1 MQIKY
6 VKIIIII
13 LLLFTFIEVNTCQA
27 FLNDFNKISTRSKQ
41 REVNR
46 MVEVTYSGL
55 VYMRDEA
62 VLDSKEIFSIGF
74 PIEYKDKIVTYA
86 TLNNFTE
93 IKGMS
98 IKGEYFFINIS
109 NNALKEEKV
118 ILLTIFKELINKKEE
133 KFILKIAK
141 NPIISEEIQNL
152 NFTIKFPS
160 GTNVTIPKGIE
171 TLNEEET
178 ILFEKIS
185 NIPMLKLE
193 YASIEFQ
200 SDKIIFYY
208 IENGK
213 LELSLND
220 KIIKEEITIFYNG
233 ENKINKIYVKIPRN
247 ITLIDVKDE
256 VGSLSKTISN
266 DEISIQLRYPISKGE
281 RASLII
287 IYRDEKIVNKDNE
300 YSIHFPSFYNA
311 TYAKYTFSIKV
322 APSFNI
328 KEIIPEPEAFSKE
341 LYSSII
347 KFDRENFIP
356 IFLKDVI
363 ILKYS
368 EIFSLAIFYPYL
380 LLSLIIAIIPIL
392 IFKDRIFFGKEKLI
406 IPIEARKTLDDLLK
420 CFKELNEIR
429 ERIISLR
436 KEKDLSLIRK
446 KREEITVLRKKIK
459 KIYPQVDK
467 RIKKINEID
476 IEANKI
482 LEEFLK
488 LEKEYRTGRIS
499 REVMST
505 IEKENIKRVKE
516 MNLSI
521 EELIEEIESLY

>member
-6 VKIIIII
+6 LKIIIII
-13 LLLFTFIEVNTCQA
+13 FLSLIFIEVNTCQA
-27 FLNDFNKISTRSKQ
+27 FLNDFDKISIGSKQ
-41 REVNR
+41 REINR
-46 MVEVTYSGL
+46 IVEVTYSGL
-55 VYMRDEA
+55 VYMRDE
-62 VLDSKEIFSIGF
+62 VILDSKEIFSIGF

-98 IKGEYFFINIS
+98 IKGEYFFINVS

-118 ILLTIFKELINKKEE
+118 ILLTIFKELIDKKEG

-141 NPIISEEIQNL
+141 NPIINEEIQNF

-160 GTNVTIPKGIE
+160 GTNVTIPEGMK
-171 TLNEEET
+171 TLNEEKT
-178 ILFEKIS
+178 ILSEKIS

-193 YASIEFQ
+193 YTSIEFK

-208 IENGK
+208 IESGE
-213 LELSLND
+213 LGLSLKD
-220 KIIKEEITIFYNG
+220 KIIKEESTIFYNG
-233 ENKINKIYVKIPRN
+233 EDKINKIYVKIPRN
-247 ITLIDVKDE
+247 ITIIDVKDE
-256 VGSLSKTISN
+256 IGSLSKTISN

-287 IYRDEKIVNKDNE
+287 IYIDEKIVNKDNE

-311 TYAKYTFSIKV
+311 TYAKYAFSIEL
-322 APSFNI
+322 APSLNI
-328 KEIIPEPEAFSKE
+328 KEITPKPEAFSKE
-341 LYSSII
+341 LYSSIV

-356 IFLKDVI
+356 ISPKDMI

-368 EIFSLAIFYPYL
+368 ETISLVIFYPYL
-380 LLSLIIAIIPIL
+380 LLSLIIAIIPIFL
-392 IFKDRIFFGKEKLI
+392 FKDRIFFEEKKVI
-406 IPIEARKTLDDLLK
+406 IPIETRKTLDDLLK
-420 CFKELNEIR
+420 CFRELNEIR
-429 ERIISLR
+429 ERVISLR

-446 KREEITVLRKKIK
+446 KREEITILRKKIEK
-459 KIYPQVDK
+459 TYPQIDK
-467 RIKKINEID
+467 KIKKINEID
-476 IEANKI
+476 IEANKL

-488 LEKEYRTGRIS
+488 LEKEYRAGRIS
-499 REVMST
+499 KEVMLT
-505 IEKENIKRVKE
+505 IEKGNIKRVKE